1 MIPNPFHENT
11 ICFHE
16 MDLGSYD
23 NIIGEDWLEFQ
34 KSKVDY
40 NRE

>member
-1 MIPNPFHENT
+1 
-11 ICFHE
+11 
-16 MDLGSYD
+16 MDNGIMKWINQVLDQCMGSYD
-23 NIIGEDWLEFQ
+23 NIIGEDWLEFH